1 MDPPKPVTPITDA
14 MQTGKEPLR
23 SFSDLLQFMKKERDE
38 TVAAK
43 PAAEMVSAQKM
54 ETVDSSQGSSDSANE
69 SMVGHAESTQR
80 PDASDTS
87 A

>member
-1 MDPPKPVTPITDA
+1 

-23 SFSDLLQFMKKERDE
+23 SFSDLLQFMKKEREE

-43 PAAEMVSAQKM
+43 PVAEMVSAQKM
-54 ETVDSSQGSSDSANE
+54 EAMDTSQGSTDSANE
-69 SMVGHAESTQR
+69 SMVGHAELTQH

>member
-1 MDPPKPVTPITDA
+1 

-23 SFSDLLQFMKKERDE
+23 SFSDLLQFMKKEREE

-43 PAAEMVSAQKM
+43 PVAEMVSAQKM
-54 ETVDSSQGSSDSANE
+54 EAMDTSQDSTDSANE
-69 SMVGHAESTQR
+69 SMVGHAELTQR